1 MRREG
6 LILGGI
12 GLVTLLIV
20 IGAAFLLS
28 GPSTPSNTAQ
38 SSGQV
43 TDTALLLGPQDAR
56 YEVGTPSA
64 KVTVVEFGDFQCPAC
79 GAAHPVV
86 KQIINDYKGKI
97 YFVFRNFPLPMHA
110 NAPLAAEA
118 AYAASLQGKFWE
130 MHDKLYESQGEWGEK
145 SGSQAKDL
153 ILGYAKDL
161 GLDMNKF
168 SEDLD
173 KNAGNDKIQK
183 DQNDG
188 YQLGVDSTPT
198 FYINGSKFAAVMS
211 YDEFKKEIDDR
222 LK

>member
-1 MRREG
+1 MNREG

-20 IGAAFLLS
+20 VGAAFLLS
-28 GPSTPSNTAQ
+28 GPSTPNNVQ

-43 TDTALLLGPQDAR
+43 SDKTLLLGPSDAR
-56 YEVGTPSA
+56 YDVGSSSA

-79 GAAHPVV
+79 GAAHPIV
-86 KQIINDYKGKI
+86 KQILNDYKGKI

-118 AYAASLQGKFWE
+118 AYAANLQGKFWE
-130 MHDKLYESQGEWGEK
+130 MHDKLYESQDEWGEK
-145 SGSQAKDL
+145 SGSEAKSL
-153 ILGYAKDL
+153 IQGYAKDL
-161 GLDMNKF
+161 GLDMTKF
-168 SEDLD
+168 NDDLD
-173 KNAGNDKIQK
+173 KNAGNAKIQK

-198 FYINGSKFAAVMS
+198 FYINGAKYAAVMS
-211 YDEFKKEIDDR
+211 YDQFKQAIDDR